1 VPCSRWSLG
10 STKDAL
16 VAAAALSR
24 EAGATEKCLRAAFL
38 GLSEGQG
45 GSSFDAEELEGMS
58 ISQLRSYAVTRGVD
72 LGACEGRDDLVAT
85 LLASS
90 SASASSTAAAAAAGQ
105 GHGGSS
111 FSVKADR

>member
-1 VPCSRWSLG
+1 MPCARWSLG

-24 EAGATEKCLRAAFL
+24 EGGATEKCLRAAFL

-72 LGACEGRDDLVAT
+72 LEASAGRDDLVAT

-90 SASASSTAAAAAAGQ
+90 SASASASAYAGQ

-111 FSVKADR
+111 FSAKADR